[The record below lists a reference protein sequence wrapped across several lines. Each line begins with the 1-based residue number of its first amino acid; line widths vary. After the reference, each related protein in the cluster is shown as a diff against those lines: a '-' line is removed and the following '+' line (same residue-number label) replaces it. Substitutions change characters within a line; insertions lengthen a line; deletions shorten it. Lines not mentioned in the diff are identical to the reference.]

1 MDNFPSLTLGHA
13 PIGPEKSCHPENSV
27 QTEMSIVL
35 LWLDRM
41 SDDEK
46 FKNFAK
52 YQLDYEQSER
62 NAVMR
67 KWALIVMLAGASVA
81 LAWLLSR

>member
-1 MDNFPSLTLGHA
+1 
-13 PIGPEKSCHPENSV
+13 
-27 QTEMSIVL
+27 
-35 LWLDRM
+35 M

-62 NAVMR
+62 KAVLR
-67 KWALIVMLAGASVA
+67 KWALVVIVVGSSVGLAYLFSN
-81 LAWLLSR
+81 

>member
-1 MDNFPSLTLGHA
+1 
-13 PIGPEKSCHPENSV
+13 
-27 QTEMSIVL
+27 
-35 LWLDRM
+35 M

-62 NAVMR
+62 NAVVR
-67 KWALIVMLAGASVA
+67 KWALIVIVAGSSVGLAYLIYS
-81 LAWLLSR
+81 

>member
-1 MDNFPSLTLGHA
+1 MRVG
-13 PIGPEKSCHPENSV
+13 
-27 QTEMSIVL
+27 L

-62 NAVMR
+62 NAALR
-67 KWALIVMLAGASVA
+67 KWALIVIVAGSSVGLAYLIS
-81 LAWLLSR
+81 S

>member
-1 MDNFPSLTLGHA
+1 
-13 PIGPEKSCHPENSV
+13 
-27 QTEMSIVL
+27 MSN
-35 LWLDRM
+35 DK
-41 SDDEK
+41 K

-62 NAVMR
+62 NAVWR
-67 KWALIVMLAGASVA
+67 KWALIFILAGSSIA

>member
-1 MDNFPSLTLGHA
+1 
-13 PIGPEKSCHPENSV
+13 
-27 QTEMSIVL
+27 
-35 LWLDRM
+35 M

-62 NAVMR
+62 NSILR
-67 KWALIVMLAGASVA
+67 KWTLIVIVAGSSIGLAY
-81 LAWLLSR
+81 LLSN

>member
-1 MDNFPSLTLGHA
+1 
-13 PIGPEKSCHPENSV
+13 
-27 QTEMSIVL
+27 
-35 LWLDRM
+35 M

>member
-1 MDNFPSLTLGHA
+1 
-13 PIGPEKSCHPENSV
+13 
-27 QTEMSIVL
+27 
-35 LWLDRM
+35 M

-46 FKNFAK
+46 FRNFAK

-62 NAVMR
+62 HAVWR
-67 KWALIVMLAGASVA
+67 KWALILFLAGSSVA

>member
-1 MDNFPSLTLGHA
+1 MTT
-13 PIGPEKSCHPENSV
+13 IR
-27 QTEMSIVL
+27 L

-41 SDDEK
+41 SDDDK

-62 NAVMR
+62 NAVLR
-67 KWALIVMLAGASVA
+67 KWALVVIVAGSSVSLAY
-81 LAWLLSR
+81 LLSS

>member
-1 MDNFPSLTLGHA
+1 
-13 PIGPEKSCHPENSV
+13 
-27 QTEMSIVL
+27 
-35 LWLDRM
+35 M

-62 NAVMR
+62 NAVLR
-67 KWALIVMLAGASVA
+67 KWALVVIVASSSVGLAY
-81 LAWLLSR
+81 LLSS

>member
-1 MDNFPSLTLGHA
+1 
-13 PIGPEKSCHPENSV
+13 
-27 QTEMSIVL
+27 
-35 LWLDRM
+35 M

-62 NAVMR
+62 NAVLR
-67 KWALIVMLAGASVA
+67 KWVLIMILAGSSVG
-81 LAWLLSR
+81 LAYLLSN